1 MLHHSYKWEPWTKA
15 QTLPVQVQCGTEGGN
30 SEKGYSNLDI
40 SSFNSLLFI
49 LNTEIHR
56 NPTDFSFL
64 NAMPC
69 LTKDFFQKTQN
80 QLILISQNIEVWD
93 PSSAFENV

>member
-1 MLHHSYKWEPWTKA
+1 MLHHSYKWEQWTKA
-15 QTLPVQVQCGTEGGN
+15 QTLPVQVQCVSEGGN
-30 SEKGYSNLDI
+30 SEKGHFNLVF
-40 SSFNSLLFI
+40 SSSNSLLYM
-49 LNTEIHR
+49 LSTEIHR
-56 NPTDFSFL
+56 NPIDFPFL

-69 LTKDFFQKTQN
+69 LTKDFFQGTQN